1 MKKFI
6 VFLLI
11 AFLVKFV
18 DAQDIQLAETG
29 DYKRFVN
36 STTYVVKIPD
46 PFSIYNGVI
55 EEILAKMWTITDYE
69 IIEWTEFEQ
78 KKSDS
83 KSSFIFLSEAQRVEN
98 NKVLRYNILN
108 LVMGSK
114 YNDINKMPDLGSVP
128 LSYADDEFS
137 EEEQSYVYKLA
148 GVLQFMQYYVNYQIA
163 NPGTKLQ
170 DVVNKEKE
178 ELHKKELWLVEDDLE
193 SSINSLSKIKKYYK
207 HDVKIVSREDVEN
220 AIFENNPTVA
230 YLHLVAPKSNTD
242 KSKCWKFILSAED
255 GKPLFYSYTK
265 TNDNNPGKL
274 LGKDLKKMN

>member
-1 MKKFI
+1 MKKLI

-18 DAQDIQLAETG
+18 DAQDIQLAEAG
-29 DYKRFVN
+29 DYKRFAS

-170 DVVNKEKE
+170 DVVNKERE

-207 HDVKIVSREDVEN
+207 HAVKIVSREDIE
-220 AIFENNPTVA
+220 IYFEKYA
-230 YLHLVAPKSNTD
+230 LV
-242 KSKCWKFILSAED
+242 F
-255 GKPLFYSYTK
+255 
-265 TNDNNPGKL
+265 
-274 LGKDLKKMN
+274 

>member
-1 MKKFI
+1 MKKII

-11 AFLVKFV
+11 VFLVKFIN
-18 DAQDIQLAETG
+18 AQDIQLAETG

-55 EEILAKMWTITDYE
+55 EEILAKMWTITKYE
-69 IIEWTEFEQ
+69 IIEWDEFQQ

-98 NKVLRYNILN
+98 NKVLKYNILN

-114 YNDINKMPDLGSVP
+114 YDDINKMPDLGSVP

-148 GVLQFMQYYVNYQIA
+148 GVLQFMQYYVNYQLT

-178 ELHKKELWLVEDDLE
+178 ELHQKELWLVHDDLE

-207 HDVKIVSREDVEN
+207 YDVKIVSRDDIEN
-220 AIFENNPTVA
+220 AIFENNPNVA
-230 YLHLVAPKSNTD
+230 YLHLVAPKSNTN
-242 KSKCWKFILSAED
+242 KSKCWKFILSAKE
-255 GKPLFYSYTK
+255 GKPLFYSYTR
-265 TNDNNPGKL
+265 TNDKNPGKL
-274 LGKDLKKMN
+274 LDKDLKKMN

>member
-1 MKKFI
+1 MKKLI

-11 AFLVKFV
+11 AFLVKFA

-29 DYKRFVN
+29 DYKRFVS

-55 EEILAKMWTITDYE
+55 EEVLAKMWTITDYE
-69 IIEWTEFEQ
+69 VIEWAEFEQ

-170 DVVNKEKE
+170 DVVNKERE
-178 ELHKKELWLVEDDLE
+178 ELHKKELWLVADDLE

-207 HDVKIVSREDVEN
+207 HAVKIVSREDIEN
-220 AIFENNPTVA
+220 AIFENNPNVA

-265 TNDNNPGKL
+265 TNDKNPGKL